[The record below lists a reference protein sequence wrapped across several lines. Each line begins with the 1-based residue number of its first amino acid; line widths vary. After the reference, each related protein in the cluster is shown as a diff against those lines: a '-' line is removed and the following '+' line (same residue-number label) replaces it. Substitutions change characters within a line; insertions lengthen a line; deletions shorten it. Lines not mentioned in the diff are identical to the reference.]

1 MSALGCVNSFGFRH
15 PSRPREPLLAPAGR
29 WGQRRSLTPN
39 LRGRAG
45 RDRILGVGRNRHP
58 RACLPR
64 PLTRDPRPSTIRPT
78 MSPTFELVLLGTTGP
93 VHSAHRFGTAQV
105 VVGGDATVLIDCGW
119 GATPRLFQAGIQLPA
134 IDALFFTHLHSDHT
148 TDLADF
154 LVMRWLS
161 GIASPL
167 PIYGPEGTAN
177 MVEGF
182 RQALS
187 ADTRFRLAHHGDK
200 LSAIGTACDVHEIT
214 AADTPVPI
222 ATIRDITV
230 SAFAVDHRPVM
241 PAFGFRLERDGR
253 VITISGDTN
262 PCPGLINGAN
272 EADILVCD
280 SMNREMMNSLQDS
293 MRASGL
299 AGPASLLADAHS
311 YHASTQ
317 DAAGVARDARVKH
330 LVLAHVLPP
339 IPNEGPQVEMFA
351 AGLETIYDGPITV
364 ARDLQRLTV

>member
-1 MSALGCVNSFGFRH
+1 MTAAL
-15 PSRPREPLLAPAGR
+15 E
-29 WGQRRSLTPN
+29 
-39 LRGRAG
+39 
-45 RDRILGVGRNRHP
+45 I
-58 RACLPR
+58 
-64 PLTRDPRPSTIRPT
+64 
-78 MSPTFELVLLGTTGP
+78 VLLGTTGP
-93 VHSAHRFGTAQV
+93 VHSANRFGTAQV

-119 GATPRLFQAGIQLPA
+119 GATPRLYQAGIRLPA

-154 LVMRWLS
+154 LVMRWLGGS
-161 GIASPL
+161 DSRL
-167 PIYGPEGTAN
+167 PVYGPEGTAN

-187 ADTRFRLAHHGDK
+187 ADTAFRLAHHREK

-214 AADTPVPI
+214 AGDTPVPI
-222 ATIRDITV
+222 MTIGDVTV

-241 PAFGFRLERDGR
+241 PAFGYRLERDGR

-262 PCPGLINGAN
+262 PCPGLIAGAMD
-272 EADILVCD
+272 ADILVCD
-280 SMNREMMNSLQDS
+280 SMNREMMNNLQDS
-293 MRASGL
+293 LRASGL

-317 DAAGVARDARVKH
+317 EAAGVARDARVKH

-339 IPNEGPQVEMFA
+339 IPNEGPQTEMFA
-351 AGLETIYDGPITV
+351 AGLDAIYDGPITIGH
-364 ARDLQRLTV
+364 DLQRLTV